1 MGDTSKNN
9 SFVLSYKP
17 ASITFDERTKTIKS
31 GDQSLKYAE
40 ITGWGSYVPQLVMT
54 NDDMSKVVDTS
65 DEWIFSRS
73 GIKQRYYSHVSTG
86 KMAWLACD
94 RALATAGVDAEDID
108 LIILGSTSAE
118 EICPNTASYIKNELG
133 ATKAAAFDLNSA
145 CTSWFYG
152 VNVATDM
159 IKAGS
164 IKKALVVGSERIS
177 LAMDWK
183 KRESCFLFGDGAGA
197 VLLEA
202 SDKKVGLL
210 SAHMGCV
217 PDSRECLH
225 LPTWGM
231 SPLHF
236 TDDVFISL
244 NFEGQEIFKSA
255 VRGMADSISQVL
267 EQEGLTADDIDLFIP
282 HQANIR
288 IIQTLAKRL
297 NFPMEKVVVR
307 IDEYANTSAASI
319 PLALCDA
326 IADGT
331 VKPGM
336 TILTATFGA
345 GLTCGAGIIRWGEEV
360 TATTISES
368 EIPEYDGS
376 VFDLMADS
384 FVHYG
389 VDAQHLLTKSS

>member
-1 MGDTSKNN
+1 MINFLPGE
-9 SFVLSYKP
+9 Y
-17 ASITFDERTKTIKS
+17 R
-31 GDQSLKYAE
+31 LKYAE
-40 ITGWGSYVPQLVMT
+40 ITGWGSYVPPILMT
-54 NDDMSKVVDTS
+54 NDDMSQVIDTN

-73 GIKQRYYSHVSTG
+73 GIKQRHYSHVSTG
-86 KMAWLACD
+86 KMAWLACE
-94 RALATAGVDAEDID
+94 RALDAAGVNAEDVD
-108 LIILGSTSAE
+108 LIILGSTSPE

-159 IKAGS
+159 IRAGS

-177 LAMDWK
+177 LAMDWQ

-197 VLLEA
+197 VLLETSEEKA
-202 SDKKVGLL
+202 GLV
-210 SAHMGCV
+210 SSHMSCV

-225 LPTWGM
+225 LPSWGM

-255 VRGMADSISQVL
+255 VKGMSDSIANVL
-267 EQEGLTADDIDLFIP
+267 EREGLTPDDIDLFIP

-288 IIQTLAKRL
+288 IIQALAKRL
-297 NFPMEKVVVR
+297 NFSMDKIVVR

-345 GLTCGAGIIRWGEEV
+345 GLTCGAGIIKWGNRV
-360 TATTISES
+360 SPAKISDKD
-368 EIPEYDGS
+368 IPDFEGT

-384 FVHYG
+384 FAHYG
-389 VDAQHLLTKSS
+389 VDAKHLLTKA

>member
-1 MGDTSKNN
+1 M
-9 SFVLSYKP
+9 
-17 ASITFDERTKTIKS
+17 
-31 GDQSLKYAE
+31 KYAE
-40 ITGWGSYVPQLVMT
+40 ITGWGSYVPPILMT
-54 NDDMSKVVDTS
+54 NDDMSQVIDTS

-73 GIKQRYYSHVSTG
+73 GIKQRHYSHVSTG
-86 KMAWLACD
+86 KMAWLACE
-94 RALATAGVDAEDID
+94 RALDAGGVNAEDVD
-108 LIILGSTSAE
+108 LIILGSTSPE

-159 IKAGS
+159 IRAGS

-177 LAMDWK
+177 LAMDWQ

-202 SDKKVGLL
+202 SEEKTGLV
-210 SAHMGCV
+210 SSHMSCI

-225 LPTWGM
+225 LPSWGM

-255 VRGMADSISQVL
+255 VKGMSDSIANVL
-267 EQEGLTADDIDLFIP
+267 EREGLTPDVIDLFIP

-288 IIQTLAKRL
+288 IIQALAKRL
-297 NFPMEKVVVR
+297 NFSMDKIVVR

-345 GLTCGAGIIRWGEEV
+345 GLTCGAGIIKWGDRV
-360 TATTISES
+360 SPTKISDKD
-368 EIPEYDGS
+368 IPDFEGT

-384 FVHYG
+384 FAHYG
-389 VDAQHLLTKSS
+389 VDAKHLLTKA